1 MHFRALFFLQA
12 LARPEMEGMMTDT
25 KYMRRALSLAAR
37 GAGFVCPN
45 PLVGAVVVKDGKIVG
60 EGWHKLFGGPH
71 AEVNAIAMAGE
82 QARGADLYVNLE
94 PCSHHGKT
102 PPCTELI
109 LRSGINKV
117 VIGMK
122 DPNPLVNGQGSSLLR
137 QRGIEVHTGI
147 MEKECRKFNEVFI
160 KFITTRLPFVIFKYA
175 MTIDGKI
182 ATIDNASR
190 WITGEESRKIVHRL
204 RSRMSSVM
212 VGVDTVIFD
221 NPLLN
226 VRLPGKPG
234 RLPLKVIADSRL
246 RIPLEAKVLENDP
259 QLCLIATTEKAD
271 NKKILEIRRR
281 GSQVLVCPSKDDR
294 IDLPF
299 LFEHLGKMD
308 ISGVLLEG
316 GSTLAFSAL
325 KEGMVDKVMAFV
337 APKILGGAT
346 APTPVGGMGIP
357 GMEDALALRDLKVR
371 KVGEDLLIEGYLE
384 K

>member
-1 MHFRALFFLQA
+1 M
-12 LARPEMEGMMTDT
+12 GKMMTDK

-45 PLVGAVVVKDGKIVG
+45 PLVGAVVVKDGEIVG
-60 EGWHKLFGGPH
+60 EGWHELFGGPH
-71 AEVNAIAMAGE
+71 AEVNAIARAGE

-94 PCSHHGKT
+94 PCNHQGKT

-109 LRSGINKV
+109 IRSGINKV

-137 QRGIEVHTGI
+137 QNGIEVHTGI
-147 MEKECRKFNEVFI
+147 MEKESRKLNEVFI
-160 KFITTRLPFVIFKYA
+160 KFITTHLPFVTFKYA

-182 ATIDNASR
+182 ATVDNASR

-204 RSRMSSVM
+204 RSSISAVM

-221 NPLLN
+221 DPLLN
-226 VRLPGKPG
+226 IRLPGK
-234 RLPLKVIADSRL
+234 RKISPLKVITDSQL
-246 RIPLEAKVLENDP
+246 RMPLEAKVLVNDP

-271 NKKILEIRRR
+271 IKKILEIRRR
-281 GSQVLVCPSKDDR
+281 GSQVLVCPAKDNR
-294 IDLPF
+294 VDLPF
-299 LFEHLGKMD
+299 LFEQLGKMD
-308 ISGVLLEG
+308 IAGVLLEG

-325 KEGMVDKVMAFV
+325 EEGLVDKVIAFV

-357 GMEDALALRDLKVR
+357 GMEGAINLRDLKVR
-371 KVGEDLLIEGYLE
+371 KVGEDLMIEGYMVG